1 MTERTDRLRGVLMM
15 LVAVGAFSL
24 MDTLMKMLTARYP
37 PVQVVFFRGVGSLP
51 FVFLTYALTGRMAA
65 LRPVRVGLHIVRAVF
80 ALLMLWGFLWA
91 LARAS
96 LTDTYAIYMC
106 APLLVVLTASVM
118 LGERIARHVWFA
130 IFVGLAGVF
139 VMLRPSVEGFA
150 SLAGLA
156 ALGSALA
163 YAVVVVMVRVLSR
176 TETTASMVFWF
187 LVMIAVGAG
196 MLALPDWVA
205 ILAADWPWIVA
216 IGLAGWAGQ
225 HLITEAFRLAPASVV
240 APFEYTALV
249 WGVAIDWVVW
259 QTLPGVRVLAGAAI
273 VIGAGLYLLHRERDA
288 VPSAPGRA
296 TCSATAGSRRR
307 WSRRARVRSGRG
319 KNCPSGA

>member
-1 MTERTDRLRGVLMM
+1 MTERADRLHGVLMM
-15 LVAVGAFSL
+15 LAAVGAFAI
-24 MDTLMKMLTARYP
+24 MDALMKGLTVRYP
-37 PVQVVFFRGVGSLP
+37 PVQVAFFRGVASLP
-51 FVFLTYALTGRMAA
+51 FVFLTYALTGRLAL
-65 LRPVRVGLHIVRAVF
+65 LRPKRVGLHVVRAVF
-80 ALLMLWGFLWA
+80 AILMLWGFLWA

-96 LTDTYAIYMC
+96 LADTYAIYMC
-106 APLLVVLTASVM
+106 APLLVVFAASVM
-118 LGERIARHVWFA
+118 LGERIGRHVWIA
-130 IFVGLAGVF
+130 IFTGLAGVF

-187 LVMIAVGAG
+187 LVMLAAGAG
-196 MLALPDWVA
+196 ALALPGWTSL
-205 ILAADWPWIVA
+205 LATDWPWIVA
-216 IGLAGWAGQ
+216 IGLTGWAGQ

-259 QTLPGVRVLAGAAI
+259 QSLPGSRMLAGSAI
-273 VIGAGLYLLHRERDA
+273 VIGAGLYLIHRER
-288 VPSAPGRA
+288 VRA
-296 TCSATAGSRRR
+296 
-307 WSRRARVRSGRG
+307 
-319 KNCPSGA
+319 

>member
-1 MTERTDRLRGVLMM
+1 MTERADRLRGVIMM
-15 LVAVGAFSL
+15 FTAVGSFAI
-24 MDTLMKMLTARYP
+24 MDALMKVLTAHYP
-37 PVQVVFFRGVGSLP
+37 PVQVAFVRGAASLP
-51 FVFLTYALTGRMAA
+51 FVFLTYALTGRLAA
-65 LRPVRVGLHIVRAVF
+65 LRPVRIGLHVVRAFF
-80 ALLMLWGFLWA
+80 AVLMLWGFLWA

-96 LTDTYAIYMC
+96 LADTYAIYMC
-106 APLLVVLTASVM
+106 APLLVVLAASLL
-118 LGERIARHVWFA
+118 LGERIGRHIWFA
-130 IFVGLAGVF
+130 IFTGLAGVI

-163 YAVVVVMVRVLSR
+163 YAVVVVMVRVMSR
-176 TETTASMVFWF
+176 TETTASMVFWY
-187 LVMIAVGAG
+187 LVMLAAGALA
-196 MLALPDWVA
+196 LALPGWIA

-259 QTLPGVRVLAGAAI
+259 QSLPGARMLAGSAI
-273 VIGAGLYLLHRERDA
+273 VIGAGLYLLRRER
-288 VPSAPGRA
+288 APA
-296 TCSATAGSRRR
+296 
-307 WSRRARVRSGRG
+307 
-319 KNCPSGA
+319 

>member
-1 MTERTDRLRGVLMM
+1 
-15 LVAVGAFSL
+15 
-24 MDTLMKMLTARYP
+24 
-37 PVQVVFFRGVGSLP
+37 
-51 FVFLTYALTGRMAA
+51 
-65 LRPVRVGLHIVRAVF
+65 
-80 ALLMLWGFLWA
+80 
-91 LARAS
+91 
-96 LTDTYAIYMC
+96 MC

-118 LGERIARHVWFA
+118 LGERIARHVWFT
-130 IFVGLAGVF
+130 IIVGLAGVF

-187 LVMIAVGAG
+187 LVMIAIGAG

-273 VIGAGLYLLHRERDA
+273 VIGAGLYLLHRER
-288 VPSAPGRA
+288 
-296 TCSATAGSRRR
+296 
-307 WSRRARVRSGRG
+307 ARF
-319 KNCPSGA
+319 